1 MFILTSCN
9 ECQCSTWYLALRI
22 LAVLS
27 PNFEWVWDLL
37 NFLIV
42 ASGPYF
48 PMRYRKVCCFF
59 IFSCLTIEERWKLRH
74 NLALQ
79 PTSFLG
85 SENSAFG
92 FLKGRKWK
100 LLFRVYSIF
109 PLQGSNSKFNSRK
122 DICSRCATNLYF
134 WTKKHEIKHMLMLSL
149 THVTAEHEEKKNV
162 WLQNKIKFK
171 PECFV
176 VQLKNSN
183 VSSK

>member
-48 PMRYRKVCCFF
+48 PMRCRKVCCFF
-59 IFSCLTIEERWKLRH
+59 VFSCLTIEERWKLRH

-122 DICSRCATNLYF
+122 DIFSWYATNLYF
-134 WTKKHEIKHMLMLSL
+134 WTNKYESKQILTLFQIHVLLERKEKENDLLQTKITIEI
-149 THVTAEHEEKKNV
+149 
-162 WLQNKIKFK
+162 
-171 PECFV
+171 ECFV
-176 VQLKNSN
+176 GQLKHSN
-183 VSSK
+183 ISLT